1 MMLRTL
7 ALLSG
12 PVLLAGVVAAA
23 DLPDIR
29 ARGTLRVLAGEGEQP
44 EMFSLKPG
52 GKPGFERELIDGFAG
67 LHRLKVAV
75 IPVKKRDDRLPALL
89 RGDGDVLIGLVDTEA
104 RRKRIDFTHE
114 VLPAQHVVVTRRPH
128 PVVATIEQLRAE
140 RVGIVEGASWA
151 EAVKDAGVPA
161 SRTESFADLA
171 GTVDALRAGK
181 VTATLMS
188 ISNFVLVARRDPA
201 LQAGTFF
208 GAPGHTAW
216 GIRKEDTQLHR
227 ALDDYLD
234 NVRKTPSWSRL
245 VVEYF
250 GERALEVLGRAKKQ

>member
-1 MMLRTL
+1 MLRTL

-12 PVLLAGVVAAA
+12 TALLTGVVAAA
-23 DLPDIR
+23 DLPAIQ

-44 EMFSLKPG
+44 EMFSLQPG

-75 IPVKKRDDRLPALL
+75 IPVKRRDDRLPALL

-151 EAVKDAGVPA
+151 DAVKDAGVPA
-161 SRTESFADLA
+161 SRTERFMDLA
-171 GTVDALRAGK
+171 GTVDALRAGR